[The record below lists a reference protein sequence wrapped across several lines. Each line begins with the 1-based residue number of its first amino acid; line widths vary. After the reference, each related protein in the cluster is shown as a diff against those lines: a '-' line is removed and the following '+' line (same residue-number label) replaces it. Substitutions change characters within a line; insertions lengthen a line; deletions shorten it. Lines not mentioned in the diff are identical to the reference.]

1 MTPRIV
7 AGLAVV
13 AALSV
18 GAAVWSYRA
27 SHATLAVAGM
37 GERLLPELVERVND
51 VAEITMSQGER
62 TLTVKAAGDG
72 WVVAESGFP
81 ASSEKVRR
89 ALVGLARLSRI
100 EPKTAVEAKYPLI
113 EVDAPGDA
121 EARGRLVT
129 LRDASGAT
137 LAAVVLG
144 KPATGQAGAG
154 QEAQYA
160 RLADE
165 ARSWLV
171 AGRVDV
177 APELKQWADTTLL
190 SLNVDTVAAARFR
203 HADGEAIEVK
213 KIGKTDQGAAEF
225 EVVDLP
231 EGKKPKSDVTVR
243 YAATDLANIEF
254 IDVRRLK
261 DDRQA
266 VSEAEL
272 ETDQGL
278 KLGFSLVEEDG
289 QGWLALRV
297 LDKGEDAA
305 TADAIAEKAE
315 GWEFALA
322 EYKAKQFKKR
332 LSDLLE

>member
-18 GAAVWSYRA
+18 GAAAWSYRA
-27 SHATLAVAGM
+27 GHPNLAVAGV

-51 VAEITMSQGER
+51 VAEITVAQGER
-62 TLTVKAAGDG
+62 SLTVKAEGDG
-72 WVVAESGFP
+72 WVVADSGFP

-89 ALVGLARLSRI
+89 ALVGLARLSRL
-100 EPKTAVEAKYPLI
+100 EPKTAIPAKYALI
-113 EVDAPGDA
+113 EVDGPGTA
-121 EARGRLVT
+121 EAKGRLVT
-129 LRDASGAT
+129 LKDAAGAT
-137 LAAVVLG
+137 VAAVVLG
-144 KPATGQAGAG
+144 KPAAGRAGPG

-171 AGRVDV
+171 AGRVDA
-177 APELKQWADTTLL
+177 APELRQWADTTLL

-203 HADGEAIEVK
+203 HPDGEVVEVK
-213 KIGKTDQGAAEF
+213 KTGNTDHGAAKF
-225 EVVDLP
+225 EIVDLP
-231 EGKKPKSDVTVR
+231 EGKKPKSDITVR

-254 IDVRRLK
+254 VDVRRRK
-261 DDRQA
+261 DDRQP

-289 QGWLALRV
+289 RGWLAIRV
-297 LDKGEDAA
+297 LDKGKDAE
-305 TADAIAEKAE
+305 TADAIASKAE

-322 EYKAKQFKKR
+322 DYKAKQFQKR
-332 LSDLLE
+332 LSDLVE